1 MITFAAPQTGG
12 GNVVKPADIEGHL
25 LVVEPTEFIEKMT
38 TSMGESDAVGV
49 TVHDITTGETT
60 EGVLWFSKV
69 LVSSL
74 KGRIG
79 QKVLAV
85 MGKGDNP
92 KPGQTAPWVLKDA
105 SGEPKAVEAAT
116 AYLTGQVAAQIAA
129 PAAVAPVAGGDD
141 LMAALAS
148 LGAKPV

>member
-129 PAAVAPVAGGDD
+129 PAATPVAGGDD

-148 LGAKPV
+148 LGAKKV

>member
-1 MITFAAPQTGG
+1 MIDFSAPILTGS
-12 GNVVKPADIEGHL
+12 VLKPAEVENHL
-25 LVVEPTEFIEKMT
+25 LVVIAKEFRPDVT
-38 TSMGESDAVGV
+38 TTLGLTDAVLV
-49 TVHDITTGETT
+49 DVHDITDGETHSD
-60 EGVLWFSKV
+60 VMWFSKV

-74 KGRIG
+74 KDRMG

-85 MGKGDNP
+85 MGKGNA
-92 KPGQTAPWVLKDA
+92 KPGQSAPWLLKDA

-129 PAAVAPVAGGDD
+129 PAAAAPVAGGDD

-148 LGAKPV
+148 LGAKKV

>member
-79 QKVLAV
+79 TKVLAV
-85 MGKGDNP
+85 MGKGDA

-129 PAAVAPVAGGDD
+129 PAAAAPVAGGDD